1 MLRPRRPPK
10 PVTAERLHRIA
21 LHYLERYASSAANLR
36 RVLMRR
42 VDRAARAGISDREE
56 GTALVAKEVER
67 CRASKLVDDA
77 VYAEGR
83 VQSLHRKGKPRSA
96 IKRALAAKGVGAEE
110 IEQAIGGLTRDEA
123 NPDLAAAF
131 TLARRR
137 RLGPFRLDAR
147 EENRQRDMAVL
158 GRAGFSFEIARKIVE
173 AEDIAA
179 IEAELAARAG

>member
-1 MLRPRRPPK
+1 
-10 PVTAERLHRIA
+10 
-21 LHYLERYASSAANLR
+21 
-36 RVLMRR
+36 
-42 VDRAARAGISDREE
+42 
-56 GTALVAKEVER
+56 
-67 CRASKLVDDA
+67 
-77 VYAEGR
+77 

-110 IEQAIGGLTRDEA
+110 IEQAIGGLTRGEA
-123 NPDLAAAF
+123 DSDLAAAF

-147 EENRQRDMAVL
+147 AENRQRDMAVL

-179 IEAELAARAG
+179 IEAELAERAG